1 MKKTFYIIITT
12 ALTVLLSFIIH
23 ALVEIAF
30 LNWAEINGLTVE
42 WDPIFGK
49 SCALPFIFS
58 VVLHAIGL
66 FGGIWL
72 GFIWWNMVYVKRGRG
87 LFFKVKK

>member
-12 ALTVLLSFIIH
+12 VLTVLLSFIIH

-30 LNWAEINGLTVE
+30 LNWAEINDLTVE
-42 WDPIFGK
+42 WNSTLGK
-49 SCALPFIFS
+49 SCALPLIFS
-58 VVLHAIGL
+58 AVLLVVGF

-72 GFIWWNMVYVKRGRG
+72 GFIWWKMVYVKRGRG
-87 LFFKVKK
+87 LFIKVKK